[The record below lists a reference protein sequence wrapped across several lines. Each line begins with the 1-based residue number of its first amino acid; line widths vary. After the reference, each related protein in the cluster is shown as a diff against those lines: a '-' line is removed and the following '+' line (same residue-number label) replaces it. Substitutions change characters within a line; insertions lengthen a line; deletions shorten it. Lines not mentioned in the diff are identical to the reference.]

1 MKKYI
6 IISIIAVVVVGGAF
20 AINYLKSISDYK
32 QKVNNIVIDDI
43 KINNKED
50 GKYIGEFD
58 ANVIS
63 AKVEVEVKNKKII
76 NINLLEH
83 KNERGTPA
91 EVIPQNVVD
100 AQSLKVDV
108 ISGATNS
115 SKVILKAI
123 ENALS
128 KDKVWVS
135 VKVYN
140 NLNGHW
146 IHSSVI

>member
-6 IISIIAVVVVGGAF
+6 IISIITVAIVCGAF
-20 AINYLKSISDYK
+20 VINYLKGISDYK
-32 QKVNNIVIDDI
+32 EKVNNIVIDDV
-43 KINNKED
+43 KLNNKED

-91 EVIPQNVVD
+91 EVITKNVVNV
-100 AQSLKVDV
+100 QSLEVDV

-128 KDKVWVS
+128 KDKV
-135 VKVYN
+135 
-140 NLNGHW
+140 
-146 IHSSVI
+146 